1 VLLKS
6 AFHLSAASNTSMQV
20 FLHPSDQPVFRLQ
33 GFAAQ
38 CSVEVK
44 INDVPVHRDASGL
57 AHDFDLAINEWLFQG
72 GNHIQVILGPKEP
85 GAPIVQGA
93 RFEWK
98 LLHRICREVVRN
110 TVELGRFTWRPEA
123 PPMAGSSH
131 HAHGEEASPGMHE
144 QEHEEEHDDFAP
156 LLALPGQK
164 EEVEWKIKQP
174 VVLPDKRVRITSAV
188 ALPPPWPVCPW
199 GGAAPLGTQAG
210 IGHAVSNLLR
220 SLHHTLRHGGWREVM
235 RRKTLAIQAAYYLGG
250 DELDDVLGFPLL
262 LNKPEWVLGSLPE
275 KGLVLES
282 AGNGRLVRL
291 VDPVSGD
298 SPVVLLNRSNGISAT
313 MEAWW
318 MFEKEW
324 VLIR

>member
-1 VLLKS
+1 
-6 AFHLSAASNTSMQV
+6 MQV

-38 CSVEVK
+38 CSVEVQ

-72 GNHIQVILGPKEP
+72 VNHLEVIIGPLES
-85 GAPIVQGA
+85 GAPIVQDA

-110 TVELGRFTWRPEA
+110 TVELGQFTWRPEK

-131 HAHGEEASPGMHE
+131 HVHGEEASSEMHR
-144 QEHEEEHDDFAP
+144 HEEEHDDFAP
-156 LLALPGQK
+156 LLALPGQT
-164 EEVEWKIKQP
+164 EEVEWKIQRP
-174 VVLPDKRVRITSAV
+174 IELPDKRVRITSTV

-199 GGAAPLGTQAG
+199 ASVAPLGTQAG

-235 RRKTLAIQAAYYLGG
+235 RRKTSAIQAAYYLGG
-250 DELDDVLGFPLL
+250 DELDDALGFPLL
-262 LNKPEWVLGSLPE
+262 LNKPEWVLDPLPE
-275 KGLVLES
+275 KGLILES

-291 VDPVSGD
+291 VDSASGD
-298 SPVVLLNRSNGISAT
+298 SPLVLLNTSNRIYAT
-313 MEAWW
+313 IETWW

-324 VLIR
+324 VLIC